1 MLKSMTGYGE
11 GNVRSSFGKIRIEL
25 KSVNHRFLDSRISL
39 PRELS
44 YLEPEFKAEIRKKLK
59 RGMVFLNLY
68 WEKSGSGLG
77 ELKLNIELVQSLE
90 RNFKK
95 LQRRLKDPARI
106 GEAILLGVPAE
117 LIVNFPGVLYF
128 SASPE
133 RQRKAGMFIRKAL
146 KKALDNLIKSRK
158 EEGRQL
164 EKDIRSRLGFINKE
178 ISRIKEFLPG
188 YRNKLKRRIKEKLK
202 QFQMEKGINQERL
215 RKEVAFVLIRS
226 DFTEEIIRIESHLQS
241 LSKLISKEAS
251 GKNIDF
257 FLQEL
262 NREINTLND
271 KASEINISRSAIRIK
286 AELEKLRE
294 QALNLE

>member
-1 MLKSMTGYGE
+1 MTGYGE
-11 GNVRSSFGKIRIEL
+11 GSVHSSFGEIRIEL
-25 KSVNHRFLDSRISL
+25 KSVNHRFLDSRINL

-44 YLEPEFKAEIRKKLK
+44 YLEPEFKAEIRKKIR
-59 RGMVFLNLY
+59 RGMIFLNLY

-77 ELKLNIELVQSLE
+77 ELKLNEELVQSLE
-90 RNFKK
+90 KNLGQ
-95 LQRRLKDPARI
+95 LQRKLKSPVRI
-106 GEAILLGVPAE
+106 GEAIPLGVPPE

-133 RQRKAGMFIRKAL
+133 RQRKAGISVHKAL

-158 EEGRQL
+158 EEGRRI
-164 EKDIRSRLGFINKE
+164 EKDIRSRLNLINKE
-178 ISRIKEFLPG
+178 ISKIKQFLPG
-188 YRNKLKRRIKEKLK
+188 YRDKLKGRIKEKLK
-202 QFQMEKGINQERL
+202 QFRMEKGINQDRL
-215 RKEVAFVLIRS
+215 RKEIAFVLIRS
-226 DFTEEIIRIESHLQS
+226 DFTEEIIRIKSHLQS

-271 KASEINISRSAIRIK
+271 KASEINISKSAIRIK

>member
-11 GNVRSSFGKIRIEL
+11 GIVPASFGEIRIEL
-25 KSVNHRFLDSRISL
+25 KSVNHRFLDSRINL

-44 YLEPEFKAEIRKKLK
+44 YLEPEFKAEIRKKIR
-59 RGMVFLNLY
+59 RGMIFLNLY

-77 ELKLNIELVQSLE
+77 ELKLNEELVQSLE
-90 RNFKK
+90 KNLGQ
-95 LQRRLKDPARI
+95 LQRKLKSPVRI
-106 GEAILLGVPAE
+106 PPE

-133 RQRKAGMFIRKAL
+133 RQRKAGISVHKAL

-158 EEGRQL
+158 EEGRRI
-164 EKDIRSRLGFINKE
+164 EKDIRSRLNLINKE
-178 ISRIKEFLPG
+178 ISKIKQFLPG
-188 YRNKLKRRIKEKLK
+188 YRDKLKGRIKEKLK
-202 QFQMEKGINQERL
+202 QFRMEKGINQDRL
-215 RKEVAFVLIRS
+215 RKEIAFVLIRS
-226 DFTEEIIRIESHLQS
+226 DFTEEIIRIKSHLQS

-271 KASEINISRSAIRIK
+271 KASEINISKSAIRIK